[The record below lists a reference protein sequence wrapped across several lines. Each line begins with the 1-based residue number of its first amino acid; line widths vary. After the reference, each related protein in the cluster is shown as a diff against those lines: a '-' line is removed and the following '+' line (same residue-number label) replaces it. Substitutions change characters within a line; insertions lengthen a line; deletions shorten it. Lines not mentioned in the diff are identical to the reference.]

1 MKFFLDKNT
10 RWAWSHVALALLGC
24 APFVTPK
31 LPRSETAQTSAPTPK
46 APSIDP
52 CGAYQAGPG
61 ADYVPPALVHGEGD
75 PVKQFTLREATVG
88 LIGAGRLLATID
100 TTEGPL
106 TCVLYHERT
115 PYTVANFV
123 GLARGLRPF
132 KDPET
137 GAWVRRPGY
146 DKGIFHRIIKGFMA
160 QGGDP
165 SGTGS
170 FDPGFMIPN
179 EHWRGDSFDR
189 PGLLGTA
196 NRGKDTNGMQFFVMH
211 DKAPHLNGKHTV
223 FGECEADN
231 FLNQLMNTR
240 TSYGDRPVH
249 PPLILSIDIHPEI
262 ECEEES
268 SWGGAGGAP

>member
-1 MKFFLDKNT
+1 MLLKKNR
-10 RWAWSHVALALLGC
+10 RWAWSHVALAVLGC
-24 APFVTPK
+24 APFVTPQV
-31 LPRSETAQTSAPTPK
+31 PHSEEGPTASSASMA
-46 APSIDP
+46 APADP
-52 CGAYQAGPG
+52 CEAYQAGPG
-61 ADYVPPALVHGEGD
+61 ADFVPPGLVHGPGD
-75 PVKQFTLREATVG
+75 PVKQFTLREATAG

-132 KDPET
+132 KEPET
-137 GAWVRRPGY
+137 GAWVYRPAY

-170 FDPGFMIPN
+170 FNPGFMIPN
-179 EHWRGDSFDR
+179 EHWKGDSFDR
-189 PGLLGTA
+189 AGLLGTA
-196 NRGKDTNGMQFFVMH
+196 NRGKDTNGMQFFVM
-211 DKAPHLNGKHTV
+211 DAPATHLNGKHTV
-223 FGECEADN
+223 FGECEADA
-231 FLNQLMNTR
+231 FLNKLMSIR

-249 PPLILSIDIHPEI
+249 PPLILSIDVRPEF
-262 ECEEES
+262 ECLEES
-268 SWGGAGGAP
+268 NLGGAGGAR